1 MDISSQYLMEM
12 AARWLHVLAGIVWVG
27 LLYFFNLVNIHF
39 NRSLD
44 KDIRSLIV
52 PKLMGRALFFFRWGS
67 MFTFLLGLSL
77 LYFVYLQ
84 PGHARQLASPPGYW
98 ILTGMGL
105 GTIMWVNVWF
115 VIWPCQKKIIQ
126 GIKSGLPPSTRLAKL
141 SENTS
146 KLNTYFS
153 VPLVFCMLA
162 GPHFPF
168 FIVSGVLMVFGFS
181 AGLTWFLLRLSA
193 RIAD

>member
-98 ILTGMGL
+98 I
-105 GTIMWVNVWF
+105 
-115 VIWPCQKKIIQ
+115 
-126 GIKSGLPPSTRLAKL
+126 
-141 SENTS
+141 
-146 KLNTYFS
+146 
-153 VPLVFCMLA
+153 
-162 GPHFPF
+162 
-168 FIVSGVLMVFGFS
+168 
-181 AGLTWFLLRLSA
+181 
-193 RIAD
+193 